1 MKPLKP
7 LQAVRT
13 IWRIKK
19 RPVYLIRRKEDK
31 AILGK
36 RDLGFHGEVYI
47 ESHNVESV
55 KIYNYKGGLWME
67 CIVDLEKYPIPFY
80 SVFLSKRAARRF
92 IRANHL
98 FRKIQGKEKS
108 LYDI

>member
-7 LQAVRT
+7 LKAVRI
-13 IWRIKK
+13 IWRLKK
-19 RPVYLIRRKEDK
+19 HPVYLIRRKEDK
-31 AILGK
+31 AILWE
-36 RDLGFHGEVYI
+36 RNLGFHGAVYI

-67 CIVDLEKYPIPFY
+67 CIIDLEKSAIPFY
-80 SVFLSKRAARRF
+80 CVFLSKRAARRF

-98 FRKIQGKEKS
+98 LRWLCGKEKS
-108 LYDI
+108 PYDI